1 MRFSA
6 ALAVAALVVGSSAA
20 SCPYAERAAAAA
32 AAPGCPY
39 AKRAA
44 EAAAAPAA
52 HAPKLSKRGPI
63 EGKKGIF
70 YSEYTLFSPINKR
83 SVLIY
88 QSEPYWTF
96 RLTIVDCQ
104 CRW

>member
-6 ALAVAALVVGSSAA
+6 AIAVAVLAAGSSAA
-20 SCPYAERAAAAA
+20 SCPYAERAAAA

-44 EAAAAPAA
+44 EAAAAPAS

-70 YSEYTLFSPINKR
+70 YSEYSLFNPINR
-83 SVLIY
+83 MVCTNL
-88 QSEPYWTF
+88 
-96 RLTIVDCQ
+96 
-104 CRW
+104 

>member
-6 ALAVAALVVGSSAA
+6 ALAIAALAAGSSAA

-44 EAAAAPAA
+44 EAAAQDAQAPQ
-52 HAPKLSKRGPI
+52 LSKRGPI

-70 YSEYTLFSPINKR
+70 YSECSLLS
-83 SVLIY
+83 L
-88 QSEPYWTF
+88 
-96 RLTIVDCQ
+96 
-104 CRW
+104 

>member
-6 ALAVAALVVGSSAA
+6 AIAVAALAAGSSAA
-20 SCPYAERAAAAA
+20 SCPYAERAAA

-70 YSEYTLFSPINKR
+70 YSEWSLFSPINRKYI
-83 SVLIY
+83 LIY
-88 QSEPYWTF
+88 TSEPYWTF
-96 RLTIVDCQ
+96 WLTVVDCQ
-104 CRW
+104 C

>member
-1 MRFSA
+1 MRFFA
-6 ALAVAALVVGSSAA
+6 AVAVAALAVGSSAA
-20 SCPYAERAAAAA
+20 SCPYAERAAAA

-70 YSEYTLFSPINKR
+70 YSEYTLFSP
-83 SVLIY
+83 L
-88 QSEPYWTF
+88 Q
-96 RLTIVDCQ
+96 
-104 CRW
+104 

>member
-6 ALAVAALVVGSSAA
+6 AIAVAALAAGSSAA

-70 YSEYTLFSPINKR
+70 YSGYSLFSSINRKYI
-83 SVLIY
+83 LIY
-88 QSEPYWTF
+88 TSEPYWTF
-96 RLTIVDCQ
+96 RLTVVDCQ
-104 CRW
+104 C